1 MRSIWVV
8 VAICAATVSAYS
20 EEGEEAYQRTARALG
35 ACLHQQSQMIFT
47 PGSRIIS
54 ADAYD
59 DLLKEKCGYL
69 EEQHEEE
76 FFAL

>member
-1 MRSIWVV
+1 MVV
-8 VAICAATVSAYS
+8 
-20 EEGEEAYQRTARALG
+20 
-35 ACLHQQSQMIFT
+35 T

-76 FFAL
+76 FFAFMNQQFGAQAVRAHAAN